1 MLNCWI
7 GIGNVAGGG
16 NAFMARL
23 LDGCESIRRSLPETA
38 LGKQP
43 MKLCETRYRQSRFAH
58 LHARAKGSVQ
68 HPLCDLNDFARSDL
82 YPHNRTA
89 GPILAAFV
97 PKTTTVK
104 WVPSIMNL
112 YHLPDMGRMNPRWP
126 SEGGTG
132 HSRDQTKAGGVPRQ
146 CTR

>member
-89 GPILAAFV
+89 GPILAAFL

-126 SEGGTG
+126 WDANHGS
-132 HSRDQTKAGGVPRQ
+132 SRVPIAELNVRPL